1 MTTSADRPRVQW
13 FHGISPERE
22 RRERELLSAGCPLP
36 ARARSSWA
44 RAFPRI
50 NTSLLVV
57 EGAGGTHGAVCIER
71 HGSRALPGHHIVR
84 VFRVGAALPPE
95 VADAAI
101 EALVDSVRKDSRALR
116 VHLEL
121 FSTDPAVRARLGE
134 IAEAHGFVRLPE
146 VTSYEYTLMTELG
159 GRDNATHLASLSQG
173 VRQNIRALARYPV
186 ELRLIQDESHSP
198 RMNVLMRETLARTG
212 ASHQERDYGSTIRL
226 AVMEPGLVRLVG
238 LYRTD
243 GVEGGDALIAFALGL
258 NNVDHVAYDIGASAR
273 VPDFKN
279 VSLGYPLLWDL
290 ISWARDTGAVWFDY
304 GGVPAH
310 DSEGEARLGRIS
322 DFKRRFEKNMVRVS
336 DEWGLTPHPAR
347 AAAARFVSQAVKLLQ
362 RRGKRPSSE

>member
-1 MTTSADRPRVQW
+1 MTTSANRPRVQW
-13 FHGISPERE
+13 FHGISLERE
-22 RRERELLSAGCPLP
+22 HRERELLSAGCPLP

-57 EGAGGTHGAVCIER
+57 EGASGAHGVLCVER

-95 VADAAI
+95 VADDAI
-101 EALVDSVRKDSRALR
+101 EALVDSVRKDRRALR

-121 FSTDPAVRARLGE
+121 FSRDPLVRARLGE
-134 IAEAHGFVRLPE
+134 IAAVHGFVRLPE
-146 VTSYEYTLMTELG
+146 VTNYEYTLVTDLG
-159 GRDNATHLASLSQG
+159 GKDNPAHLASLSQG

-186 ELRLIQDESHSP
+186 ELRLIRDESQSP
-198 RMNVLMRETLARTG
+198 RMNALMRETLARTG
-212 ASHQERDYGSTIRL
+212 APHREQNYGPIIRL
-226 AVMEPGLVRLVG
+226 GVMEPGLVRLAG

-243 GVEGGDALIAFALGL
+243 RIEDGDALIAFALGV
-258 NNVDHVAYDIGASAR
+258 NNVDHVAYDIGASGR

-322 DFKRRFEKNMVRVS
+322 DFKRRFEKNMLHVS
-336 DEWGLTPHPAR
+336 DEWALTPHPAR
-347 AAAARFVSQAVKLLQ
+347 AAAARLVTGAVKLLR
-362 RRGKRPSSE
+362 RRGNRRSSE